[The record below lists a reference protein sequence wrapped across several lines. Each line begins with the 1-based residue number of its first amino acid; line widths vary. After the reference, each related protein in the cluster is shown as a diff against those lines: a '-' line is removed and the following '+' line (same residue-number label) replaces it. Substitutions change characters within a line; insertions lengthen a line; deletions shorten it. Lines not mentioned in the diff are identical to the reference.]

1 MKTISFLTAGLL
13 TLASAAHAADPLSI
27 EDRLRALEAK
37 VDVLQQENAALRQQL
52 TGTPATIPSGTAPHT
67 AASDHFRTSSTDV
80 PAVVVVPNGHVNRLA
95 IGGYI
100 QAQAEFGDAG
110 DARFAGINDRIYFR
124 RARLNVS
131 GSFAEHFDF
140 KIDGEYGAYNSA
152 AATGLRMQANEIF
165 INWSRYPA
173 ANLRIGQLKTAFSA
187 ELLSIEYKGSIIE
200 RTLGAERIG
209 DGRQLA
215 VEAVG
220 ELFNGRVNYIVLA
233 GNGNGANSSA
243 NDNSK
248 FLQSAHV
255 EVVAHDSKPAGHLVV
270 GSSVLHS
277 IDNGVTKVGPGFD
290 ATPGGT
296 IDNLFVGT
304 RDGWGLD
311 ASWHL
316 SLFDLSTEVLRMRY
330 HPVNRVPAASFSA
343 ESWHVTASYFVLP
356 SQLQAAV
363 RRDHYDPNTALASN
377 ATDTWW
383 LGLNYYIKGDDLKFM
398 VDYLFGSPAGLP
410 NDHGRVFT
418 RFQVVY

>member
-1 MKTISFLTAGLL
+1 VKLLPAFTATLL
-13 TLASAAHAADPLSI
+13 LLASAARAAELPSV

-37 VDVLQQENAALRQQL
+37 VGALEQENTALRRQL
-52 TGTPATIPSGTAPHT
+52 TAPPAASSSPRPATIADQDRVSAKATAP
-67 AASDHFRTSSTDV
+67 
-80 PAVVVVPNGHVNRLA
+80 VVVVPSGHETRLA

-110 DARFAGINDRIYFR
+110 DARFAGTNDRIYFR

-140 KIDGEYGAYNSA
+140 KIDGEYGAYTNQ

-165 INWSRYPA
+165 INWNRYPA

-187 ELLSIEYKGSIIE
+187 ELLSVEYKGSIIE
-200 RTLGAERIG
+200 RTLGAERVG

-215 VEAVG
+215 MEVLG

-255 EVVAHDSKPAGHLVV
+255 DVVVHDSKAAGHLNI
-270 GSSVLHS
+270 GAGVLHS
-277 IDNGVTKVGPGFD
+277 TDNGISKLGPGFD
-290 ATPGGT
+290 AAPGGT

-311 ASWHL
+311 AAWHF
-316 SLFDLSTEVLRMRY
+316 SLFDLSTELLRMRY
-330 HPVNRVPAASFSA
+330 HPVNRVPDASFFS
-343 ESWHVTASYFVLP
+343 ESWQVTASYFIVP
-356 SQLQAAV
+356 SHFQAAV
-363 RRDHYDPNTALASN
+363 RRDHFDPNTTLAGN
-377 ATDTWW
+377 ATDNWW
-383 LGLNYYIKGDDLKFM
+383 LGLNYYLKGDDVKFM
-398 VDYLFGSPAGLP
+398 VDYLVGHPASLP
-410 NDHGRVFT
+410 HDHGRVFT
-418 RFQVVY
+418 RFQIVY